1 MISSVRPC
9 PPLERL
15 LQRERLLRRPLQP
28 DRPWNLALALRL
40 PRRCSPAVLGLA
52 LDLLETAG
60 NGRPLLRGR
69 PGSTFVTLT
78 VRCPPRRV
86 GGLLRRLRPLLL
98 LPIRRRE
105 LPCRS
110 LRQPDRWELAISAL
124 AETALVRPLV
134 GDYQHWSHPLRLSL
148 TFGSGGPPE
157 AIGCHF
163 TTQRP

>member
-9 PPLERL
+9 LPLDRL
-15 LQRERLLRRPLQP
+15 LQRERLLRRPSLP
-28 DRPWNLALALRL
+28 DHPWGLTLALRL
-40 PRRCSPAVLGLA
+40 PRRCSPALLGLA
-52 LDLLETAG
+52 LELLEAAG

-69 PGSTFVTLT
+69 SGSAFVTLT

-86 GGLLRRLRPLLL
+86 GGLLRRLRLLLL
-98 LPIRRRE
+98 LPIRQRE

-110 LRQPDRWELAISAL
+110 LRRADRWELSVDAL

-148 TFGSGGPPE
+148 TFGSGTPPE
-157 AIGCHF
+157 ALGCHF
-163 TTQRP
+163 TPQRP